1 MVLLCALL
9 RAFLF
14 GGKMENRVALIG
26 IIVENFDSAE
36 KLNGILHQYGE
47 YVLGRMG
54 VPYREKGINII
65 SIALDAPMNVV
76 SAISGKIGMLP
87 GVQTKTIYAK
97 LGEV

>member
-1 MVLLCALL
+1 MILLCALL

-14 GGKMENRVALIG
+14 GGNMENRVALIG

-65 SIALDAPMNVV
+65 SIALDAPMNVI

>member
-1 MVLLCALL
+1 
-9 RAFLF
+9 
-14 GGKMENRVALIG
+14 MENRVALIG

-36 KLNGILHQYGE
+36 KLNGILHQNGE

-65 SIALDAPMNVV
+65 SIALDAPMNVI